1 MFEEIINFIRSLY
14 GTEGHIPLHEP
25 RFIGNEK
32 KYLEECI
39 DSTFVSSVGKFVDL
53 FEEKIAEYTGAK
65 HAVVT
70 VNGTEALHIA
80 LLLSGVKPGDEVIMQ
95 PLTFIATANS
105 IKYVNAHP
113 VFTDID
119 RDTLGLSPEKLQDF
133 FRKNTV
139 IKNGTC
145 MNIITGR
152 KISAC
157 VSMHTFGHPARID
170 DIINICDKY
179 HINVIEDAAE
189 SIGSKYKGRHT
200 GTFGMFGVLSFNG
213 NKILTSGGG
222 GMILTND
229 TQLAKKAKH
238 ITTQA
243 KVPHPWEYI
252 HDEVGYNYRMPN
264 INAALGLAQLENLD
278 TFIISKRSTAEKY
291 RKFFDRL
298 GIEYQ
303 TEPVGAYSNYWLN
316 AIYFNDQAQRDAFLE
331 FANSRGVQCRPA
343 WRLMNKLEMYKDS
356 LTGDLSNASWVEER
370 LVNIPSS
377 VIIPE

>member
-1 MFEEIINFIRSLY
+1 MFEEIINFIRNLY
-14 GTEGHIPLHEP
+14 GIEGHIPLHEP

-39 DSTFVSSVGKFVDL
+39 DSAFVSSVGKFVNL

-80 LLLSGVKPGDEVIMQ
+80 LLLSGVKAGDEVITQ

-105 IKYVNAHP
+105 IRYVNAHP
-113 VFTDID
+113 VFIDID
-119 RDTLGLSPEKLQDF
+119 RDTLGLSPEKLEDF
-133 FRKNTV
+133 IIKNTV
-139 IKNGTC
+139 LKNEAC
-145 MNIITGR
+145 INSITGR

-157 VSMHTFGHPARID
+157 MPMHTFGHPARID

-179 HINVIEDAAE
+179 YISVIEDAAE

-213 NKILTSGGG
+213 NKILTTGGG

-229 TQLAKKAKH
+229 KILAKKAKH

-278 TFIISKRSTAEKY
+278 TFITSKRSTAEKY
-291 RKFFDRL
+291 REFFDRL
-298 GIEYQ
+298 GIEFQ
-303 TEPVGAYSNYWLN
+303 TEPGGAFSNYWLN
-316 AIYFNDQAQRDAFLE
+316 AIYFNDQIQRDAFLE
-331 FANSRGVQCRPA
+331 FSNSSGVQCRPA
-343 WRLMNKLEMYKDS
+343 WRLMNKLEMYKDL
-356 LTGDLSNASWVEER
+356 LTGDLGNALWVEDR

-377 VIIPE
+377 VIISE